1 MKPLSTDGFLLT
13 ILSSVRYIQ
22 KWLKPGMKLI
32 DVCEHLEGVARTLV
46 EEKGLEAGRW
56 RGEVGGAG
64 KCVVRWEGWVSGTV
78 SWEGLVGV

>member
-1 MKPLSTDGFLLT
+1 MKSLSTYGFLLT

-46 EEKGLEAGRW
+46 EEKGLEAGR
-56 RGEVGGAG
+56 
-64 KCVVRWEGWVSGTV
+64 
-78 SWEGLVGV
+78 